1 MNRKNESEQQ
11 VVEFLQSTYQK
22 NLVEQSSMKEAV
34 YITLKEGILSARLSE
49 ELTENQVSTALHIS
63 RTPVR
68 EAMHKLEMEGL
79 LEISHGKKAKIT
91 ELSRKDA
98 ADIAVVLRSLHGLA
112 AELFIKNATEKDEQR
127 LEEIMALVS
136 FYVARNDIHRAAEL
150 LTEFHWQTAVASGNK
165 WLADTVERLLSF
177 TALHREYALSRPGR
191 IEISLKEHMAI
202 LDALCARDS
211 DKAQELLRNHIDSAF
226 DPAKFRVN

>member
-112 AELFIKNATEKDEQR
+112 AELFINNATE
-127 LEEIMALVS
+127 
-136 FYVARNDIHRAAEL
+136 
-150 LTEFHWQTAVASGNK
+150 
-165 WLADTVERLLSF
+165 
-177 TALHREYALSRPGR
+177 
-191 IEISLKEHMAI
+191 
-202 LDALCARDS
+202 
-211 DKAQELLRNHIDSAF
+211 
-226 DPAKFRVN
+226 